1 MGRKPLPPSALAAS
15 RRVKLARRLA
25 NYVGHENEQVAT
37 ANKLALLIA
46 ANQPFYPAMLYFA
59 LGKPLG
65 VALWTFLS
73 TPGFLAVPAVSHRF
87 PKAARALLVL
97 SGIGNTLLC
106 LALYGEDSGVA
117 LFLLPCVMIAAL
129 SFAAAE
135 EKIKAALILLGLIA
149 FIGTHGRVPGR
160 TVFVEPDD
168 YKALWSV
175 HAYSVAML
183 VALVSLLFS
192 QSEQRREP
200 SK

>member
-1 MGRKPLPPSALAAS
+1 MNLP
-15 RRVKLARRLA
+15 RRLA
-25 NYVGHENEQVAT
+25 NYIGHENAQVAT

-46 ANQPFYPAMLYFA
+46 ANQPFYPAILYFA

-65 VALWTFLS
+65 VAVWTFLS

-87 PKAARALLVL
+87 PKLARALLVL

-106 LALYGEDSGVA
+106 LFLYGEDSGVA

-129 SFAAAE
+129 SFTSGE
-135 EKIKAALILLGLIA
+135 EKIRNALILLGLIT

-160 TVFVEPDD
+160 TVFVEPDA

-183 VALVSLLFS
+183 VALVGVLFS
-192 QSEQRREP
+192 QSEQRPGR